1 MKKFVVLMVGIFV
14 ITTLIGCSKKKKS
27 EEAALDNMTNGVASE
42 NVVSV
47 ADATAGAVNN
57 DSVPVMVE
65 NAEAVPQTTG
75 DMAIGA
81 AVGDKPTPKQIQQAL
96 KVAGFYSGKI
106 DGNIGPKTKKAI
118 EEFQA
123 QNGLKAD
130 GKVGAK
136 TWEALS
142 AHLNHAAEVA
152 NPTAQ
157 AQAVGQ

>member
-1 MKKFVVLMVGIFV
+1 MKKIVLLVVGIFAV
-14 ITTLIGCSKKKKS
+14 TTLIGCGKKKKA
-27 EEAALDNMTNGVASE
+27 EEGADNMASGVTSE

-47 ADATAGAVNN
+47 TDASATAANA
-57 DSVPVMVE
+57 VPVVVD

-75 DMAIGA
+75 DMAAGA
-81 AVGDKPTPKQIQQAL
+81 AVATDKPTPQQIQQAL
-96 KVAGFYSGKI
+96 KSAGFYTGKI

-123 QNGLKAD
+123 RNGLKAD

-136 TWEALS
+136 TWKALS
-142 AHLNHAAEVA
+142 AHLNQAAEVA

-157 AQAVGQ
+157 AQTVNQ

>member
-1 MKKFVVLMVGIFV
+1 MKKFVLLVVGVFV
-14 ITTLIGCSKKKKS
+14 VTSLIGCGKKKS
-27 EEAALDNMTNGVASE
+27 AEDAALDSMTNGVASE

-47 ADATAGAVNN
+47 TDATAGSNA
-57 DSVPVMVE
+57 VPVVVD

-75 DMAIGA
+75 DMAAG
-81 AVGDKPTPKQIQQAL
+81 VVDTGKPTPKQIQQAL
-96 KVAGFYSGKI
+96 KAAGFYSGKI
-106 DGNIGPKTKKAI
+106 DGNIGPRTKKAI

-136 TWEALS
+136 TWRALS
-142 AHLNHAAEVA
+142 AHLGQAAEVA

-157 AQAVGQ
+157 AQTVGQ

>member
-1 MKKFVVLMVGIFV
+1 MKNFVLFMVAVFTV
-14 ITTLIGCSKKKKS
+14 TTLIGCSKKKKA
-27 EEAALDNMTNGVASE
+27 EEADSMTNGVASE

-47 ADATAGAVNN
+47 ADATAGTNAA
-57 DSVPVMVE
+57 VPVIVD

-75 DMAIGA
+75 EMAAGVEAPITG
-81 AVGDKPTPKQIQQAL
+81 KPTPKQIQQAL
-96 KVAGFYSGKI
+96 KNAGFYNGKV
-106 DGNIGPKTKKAI
+106 DGTIGPKTKKAI

-136 TWEALS
+136 TWKALS
-142 AHLNHAAEVA
+142 AHLGQASEVA

-157 AQAVGQ
+157 TQTVNQ